1 MIMAQWH
8 ADIDGS
14 TLTTGTKVRVLSDHQ
29 VVRVVTADT
38 LSIETSSGP
47 RISAMVLDRTEG
59 KIRLALSDGRL
70 ATLDMLLDVSLHPP
84 HELPEIYSSQV
95 WLVNCV

>member
-1 MIMAQWH
+1 MAQWH

-14 TLTTGTKVRVLSDHQ
+14 SLSSGTKLRVLSDHQ

-38 LSIETSSGP
+38 LSIETPSGP

-59 KIRLALSDGRL
+59 TIRLALHDGRL

-84 HELPEIYSSQV
+84 HEQPEVFSSQV
-95 WLVNCV
+95 WLVN

>member
-1 MIMAQWH
+1 MQWH

-14 TLTTGTKVRVLSDHQ
+14 NVISGTKIRVISDHQ

-38 LSIETSSGP
+38 LSIETPSGP

-59 KIRLALSDGRL
+59 TIQLALGDGRSV
-70 ATLDMLLDVSLHPP
+70 TLEMLVDVSLKSPDEQP
-84 HELPEIYSSQV
+84 QVFSSQV
-95 WLVNCV
+95 WIVH

>member
-1 MIMAQWH
+1 MAQWH

-14 TLTTGTKVRVLSDHQ
+14 TLAAGTRLRVLSDHQ

-38 LSIETSSGP
+38 LSIETPSGP

-59 KIRLALSDGRL
+59 KIQLALNDGRL
-70 ATLDMLLDVSLHPP
+70 ANLDMLLDASLHPS
-84 HELPEIYSSQV
+84 HERPEIFSSQV
-95 WLVNCV
+95 WLVS